1 MTDLTCLGH
10 VLGAGAEPLSA
21 GDLSER
27 ANLTTGAVTGV
38 LNRLEKA
45 GYARRVPDPGDR
57 RRVRVVADPAPVS
70 RLTELYQ
77 PFYERLGQ
85 IFARYSPEETAVIA
99 DWFAQ
104 AAEAAR
110 AHLDTLRGR
119 TAPEETEEDRSV
131 TRPSPRSRRDGRGPA
146 GPGCTR
152 LAVRHGRARAAGT
165 SMRACRSPPPSAP
178 PPSSPPPPSSV

>member
-1 MTDLTCLGH
+1 MQGKSRPPATAAEAISRMDTYVALGLIGQQEVAQALGLNVTDLTCLGH

-21 GDLSER
+21 GDLAER

-57 RRVRVVADPAPVS
+57 RRVRVVADPAAVT

-99 DWFAQ
+99 DWFTQ

-119 TAPEETEEDRSV
+119 TAPEGTE
-131 TRPSPRSRRDGRGPA
+131 
-146 GPGCTR
+146 
-152 LAVRHGRARAAGT
+152 
-165 SMRACRSPPPSAP
+165 
-178 PPSSPPPPSSV
+178 